1 VLKLRRSD
9 LAAESWVVMD
19 PFLSV
24 DLIEDDIQR
33 PRVRVRGEID
43 MLTVDSLR
51 TRLAD
56 IIDAIPPGS
65 TLTID
70 AAHISFLSVDGVRVF
85 RRVAEDLHTAGSELV
100 LDPVSLAVELML
112 RVTGLEW
119 LIGAR
124 TG

>member
-1 VLKLRRSD
+1 M
-9 LAAESWVVMD
+9 MD

-24 DLIEDDIQR
+24 DLLEDDIQR

-56 IIDAIPPGS
+56 TIPPGS
-65 TLTID
+65 ILTID
-70 AAHISFLSVDGVRVF
+70 AARIAFLSVDGVRAFLQVA
-85 RRVAEDLHTAGSELV
+85 RRLHTAGSELV
-100 LDPVSLAVELML
+100 LDPVSPAAELML
-112 RVTGLEW
+112 RVAGLDW

>member
-1 VLKLRRSD
+1 MV
-9 LAAESWVVMD
+9 D

-24 DLIEDDIQR
+24 DLLLEDDIQR

-56 IIDAIPPGS
+56 IIDTIAPGS

-70 AAHISFLSVDGVRVF
+70 AARISFLSVDGSARSSTSP
-85 RRVAEDLHTAGSELV
+85 ATSTPQ
-100 LDPVSLAVELML
+100 DPNSCWT
-112 RVTGLEW
+112 RYPPPPS
-119 LIGAR
+119 
-124 TG
+124 